1 MPYGQTLNNLFFFN
15 SKVPAS
21 WHATLK
27 RPAPVFHD
35 SARFRGLPFKG
46 GPKRETEASQRRPS
60 SNGTPYVGVEMV
72 EMVGLG
78 LGWLVIGV
86 WFFFERTEEKGWTFM
101 CSEKEGCEM
110 W

>member
-1 MPYGQTLNNLFFFN
+1 M
-15 SKVPAS
+15 PAS

-35 SARFRGLPFKG
+35 SWRFRGLPFKG

-60 SNGTPYVGVEMV
+60 SNGTPYVGLRWLRV

-101 CSEKEGCEM
+101 CSEKERCEM